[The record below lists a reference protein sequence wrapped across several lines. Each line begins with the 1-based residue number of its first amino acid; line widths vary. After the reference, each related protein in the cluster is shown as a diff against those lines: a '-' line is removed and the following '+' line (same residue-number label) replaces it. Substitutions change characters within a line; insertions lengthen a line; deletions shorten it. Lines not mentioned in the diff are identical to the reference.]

1 VAVVLPCGGARG
13 AYEIGAL
20 SVLLPALAARGERVD
35 IWCGTSVG
43 AINATAM
50 AALAHLHPKEPV
62 ETAHELWR
70 QMRKGDVI
78 APIVGL
84 GGLRTLARGVGQS
97 LRVPGLQL
105 VSLLDPSPLAASLEH
120 WIDWNQLARNVR
132 TGVVESVCV
141 VATSMATEEP
151 VGFVAARRP
160 PRPPRR
166 HHPLRSRPA
175 GWPAR
180 TRLGGHPGPL
190 PDRRDHR
197 PTDGS
202 RALCRRRDAPQQPDQ
217 ARSAP
222 GR

>member
-1 VAVVLPCGGARG
+1 MSLSAHRDVRPGRVAVVLPGGGARG

-50 AALAHLHPKEPV
+50 AALAHLHPREQV
-62 ETAHELWR
+62 ETVHQLWR

-97 LRVPGLQL
+97 LRVPGLRL
-105 VSLLDPSPLAASLEH
+105 VSLLDPNPLAASLER

-132 TGVVESVCV
+132 SGALESACV
-141 VATSMATEEP
+141 VATSLATGEP
-151 VGFVAARRP
+151 VGFVA
-160 PRPPRR
+160 
-166 HHPLRSRPA
+166 
-175 GWPAR
+175 
-180 TRLGGHPGPL
+180 L

-197 PTDGS
+197 PPDGS
-202 RALCRRRDAPQQPDQ
+202 RSLCRRRDAPQQSDQ